1 MLVYDFA
8 DRKDKT
14 LYEFLYSSLKR
25 DILNGRLAQGS
36 KLPSKR
42 ALAKDNQ
49 ISVRTVMN
57 AYEQLLAEG
66 FIVSEEKRGYFVAKV
81 YEDDIRSIK
90 RMKKAKEEK
99 QKDYVV
105 DFTAHK
111 LVCDKF
117 PVSMWKKIIRE
128 VLTD

>member
-14 LYEFLYSSLKR
+14 LYEFLYNSLKR
-25 DILNGRLAQGS
+25 DILNGRLVQGS

-57 AYEQLLAEG
+57 AYEQLLAEE

-81 YEDDIRSIK
+81 YEDDIKIDQKNEESK
-90 RMKKAKEEK
+90 RREAKGLCGRF
-99 QKDYVV
+99 YG
-105 DFTAHK
+105 T
-111 LVCDKF
+111 
-117 PVSMWKKIIRE
+117 
-128 VLTD
+128 

>member
-14 LYEFLYSSLKR
+14 LYEFLYNSLKR

-57 AYEQLLAEG
+57 AYEQLGKILGEA
-66 FIVSEEKRGYFVAKV
+66 V
-81 YEDDIRSIK
+81 EDD
-90 RMKKAKEEK
+90 
-99 QKDYVV
+99 
-105 DFTAHK
+105 
-111 LVCDKF
+111 LVNEIFSKF
-117 PVSMWKKIIRE
+117 CMGK
-128 VLTD
+128 